1 MEIEFSVME
10 FKSAL
15 VGDLTQSLCVTFKE
29 ENETLRYSVLMLL
42 VMFQCLHYMTVRNLC
57 IIQFPYPFLSYTWRK
72 NRHIYDWQ
80 EEH

>member
-1 MEIEFSVME
+1 ME

-42 VMFQCLHYMTVRNLC
+42 VMFQCLHYMTVHNLC
-57 IIQFPYPFLSYTWRK
+57 II
-72 NRHIYDWQ
+72 
-80 EEH
+80 